1 MRLHVFVRGV
11 GERQVTAGWMPE
23 PGATGRQ
30 GMAPDDEG
38 STTEHAVQ
46 TLQDAGKAVA
56 GAAGGVAV
64 DRVRAEV
71 DARSSRVSVEVKAFA
86 VSMRAS
92 SASLREQGH
101 DGQADLVDEV
111 AVRADRLAARLA
123 TADTDDLVADAKH
136 LMQEGA
142 AFARREPALVIA
154 GAFTLG
160 LLVPK
165 VVDAVASGAL
175 RVDAT
180 REEST

>member
-1 MRLHVFVRGV
+1 MRFPGFRRVDGGKKRCDRHGA
-11 GERQVTAGWMPE
+11 GTEERERV
-23 PGATGRQ
+23 
-30 GMAPDDEG
+30 APDDEG
-38 STTEHAVQ
+38 STTGQAVQ
-46 TLQDAGKAVA
+46 TLQEAGKAVA

-71 DARSSRVSVEVKAFA
+71 DAKSSRIAVEVKAFA

-101 DGQADLVDEV
+101 DGQADVVDEV
-111 AVRADRLAARLA
+111 AARADRLAARLG

-136 LMQEGA
+136 LMQEGV
-142 AFARREPALVIA
+142 AFARREPTLVIA

-165 VVDAVASGAL
+165 IVDVVASGAL
-175 RVDAT
+175 RTDDKSRKET
-180 REEST
+180 T